1 MKFVLKNGLK
11 VIIEKRKSDSVSIE
25 AMVGVGSNYE
35 NKNISGISHFIEH
48 TLFKG
53 TKTKTAKQIS
63 SLIEDVGGRLNAY
76 TSKERTAY
84 HGKVPKQYLQVLL
97 DVLSDMLQNPVFDE
111 NELKKE
117 KNVVLSEA
125 KIWKDQPR
133 LNQWNLL
140 EKILWKK
147 HPAKNPIIGTVETIK
162 KIKRSDILNYYKK
175 YYIPNNI
182 TLTIVGDI
190 EDNVLELVKKK
201 FENFKPDKLEIKK
214 FEEEK
219 NLEQRKI
226 TAKKDTAHSYFVMGY
241 LCPNRVDKDSYVLD
255 IIQVILGNG
264 SSSRL
269 FTEIREKKGLCYEIG
284 ASYEAEGNYGYF
296 AIHLSTDKK
305 NIPMA
310 KEIIIKEVEKLK
322 SITNQ
327 DLEKA
332 KKSIEGQFLLEYED
346 TLKLADLICFWEKLK
361 DYNLYKDYIKN
372 IKAVTK
378 EDISKAVNK
387 YLKNYVT
394 VTIEQK

>member
-1 MKFVLKNGLK
+1 MKFILKNGLK

-35 NKNISGISHFIEH
+35 DKNISGISHFIEH
-48 TLFKG
+48 ILFKG

-162 KIKRSDILNYYKK
+162 RITRKDILNYYKK

-201 FENFKPDKLEIKK
+201 LENF
-214 FEEEK
+214 
-219 NLEQRKI
+219 
-226 TAKKDTAHSYFVMGY
+226 
-241 LCPNRVDKDSYVLD
+241 
-255 IIQVILGNG
+255 
-264 SSSRL
+264 
-269 FTEIREKKGLCYEIG
+269 
-284 ASYEAEGNYGYF
+284 
-296 AIHLSTDKK
+296 
-305 NIPMA
+305 
-310 KEIIIKEVEKLK
+310 
-322 SITNQ
+322 
-327 DLEKA
+327 
-332 KKSIEGQFLLEYED
+332 
-346 TLKLADLICFWEKLK
+346 
-361 DYNLYKDYIKN
+361 
-372 IKAVTK
+372 
-378 EDISKAVNK
+378 
-387 YLKNYVT
+387 
-394 VTIEQK
+394 